1 MNIKGYKD
9 HPISVRPSLDHKEK
23 LCIVYP
29 GFGYTLT
36 CPIFFYFFPMLEM
49 LKIDSYGIDL
59 RYAESMKGVSQ
70 EEGKKW
76 VHADSQIIGDHVKE
90 WIAPYKE
97 AVFIGKS
104 LGTHHMKNQ
113 IQQGVIR
120 ESDRLVW
127 LTPAD
132 PIKSFY
138 AYAQQLPNQSL
149 LIYGTADPR
158 FSSEDAGTIKSV
170 DHLEVMELPDCGHSF
185 EVRGNLEQSIENVK
199 IVIKRIQSFLIK
211 P

>member
-1 MNIKGYKD
+1 MTIMGYQD
-9 HPISVRPSLDHKEK
+9 HPISVRTSLDHKEK

-36 CPIFFYFFPMLEM
+36 CPIFFYLFPMLEM

-76 VHADSQIIGDHVKE
+76 LNTDSQIIGDHVKE
-90 WIAPYKE
+90 WVEPYKE
-97 AVFIGKS
+97 AMFIGKS
-104 LGTHHMKNQ
+104 LGTYHMKNQ

-120 ESDRLVW
+120 ETDRLVW

-132 PIKSFY
+132 GIKSFY
-138 AYAQQLPNQSL
+138 AYARQLPNRSL

-158 FSSEDAGTIKSV
+158 FSPEDAGTIISANR
-170 DHLEVMELPDCGHSF
+170 LEVMELPACGHSF

-199 IVIKRIQSFLIK
+199 IVIQRIRAFLIA